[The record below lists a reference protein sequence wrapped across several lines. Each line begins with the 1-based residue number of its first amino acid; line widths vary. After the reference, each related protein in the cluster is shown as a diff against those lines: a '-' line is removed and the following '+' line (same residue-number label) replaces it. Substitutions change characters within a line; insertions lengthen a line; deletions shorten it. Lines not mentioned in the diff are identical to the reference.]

1 MPRTWRFAERTV
13 PLEDRDQRDPFS
25 LAAKRD
31 PTIVGVRDPIGVE
44 VAPTDLVSRMG
55 VSEGKSRQT
64 ARNPGRR
71 RAAGIYGTIVTAA
84 VIAAGG
90 NQLSTTELEVTV
102 LVTLV
107 VYWLAEQYAE
117 LLGEH
122 THAGRLPRRD
132 QVLSSLASAWPM
144 VSSSFIPL
152 ISLLLARAAGS
163 SASGAAAIALVVT
176 VVLLIVHG
184 YTAARAAGLTGVR
197 LLAVTSTAGLLGVA
211 MVVLKT
217 LLQHAHH

>member
-1 MPRTWRFAERTV
+1 MTV
-13 PLEDRDQRDPFS
+13 HRPITCQHQGNVAGASENEAVS
-25 LAAKRD
+25 GNGWLATPSA
-31 PTIVGVRDPIGVE
+31 
-44 VAPTDLVSRMG
+44 LVSRMG
-55 VSEGKSRQT
+55 DSEGRIQQSGRDW
-64 ARNPGRR
+64 GRR

-122 THAGRLPRRD
+122 AHAGRLPKKS
-132 QVLSSLASAWPM
+132 QVVASLAAAWPM
-144 VSSSFIPL
+144 VSASFIPL
-152 ISLLLARAAGS
+152 LLLLLARLAGA
-163 SASGAAAIALVVT
+163 SAPNAAAIALAVT
-176 VVLLIVHG
+176 VVLLVVHG
-184 YTAARAAGLTGVR
+184 YTAARAAGLTGIR
-197 LLAVTSTAGLLGVA
+197 MLLVTGTAGLLGIA

-217 LLQHAHH
+217 LLQNVHHH